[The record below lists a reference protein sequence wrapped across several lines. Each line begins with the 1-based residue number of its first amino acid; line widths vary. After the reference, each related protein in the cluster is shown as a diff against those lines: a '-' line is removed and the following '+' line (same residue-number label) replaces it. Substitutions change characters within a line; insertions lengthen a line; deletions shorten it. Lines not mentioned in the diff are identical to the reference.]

1 MTIIGAPTQAGRRQ
15 WIALAILCLPT
26 LLTTADISILFL
38 ALPKISADLGPG
50 ATQQLWLTDIY
61 GFMIAGFLIT
71 MGTLG
76 DRIGHRTV
84 LLAGASGFIAASLL
98 GAYSTSTTMLLIARA
113 LMGVAAATVMPSVLA
128 RIKGMFPDPKQM
140 GAAFGAWG
148 SSIMLGVVLG
158 PVIAGL
164 LLNTFWWGSVFLIGI
179 PVMALVVV
187 AGPALLPK
195 HSNPQAGTLDPA
207 SLFLSLA
214 ALLPFIYGLK
224 ELARNGWDAVPLVTI
239 AVGLVF
245 AVLFLVR
252 QRSMTNPMLDLTLF
266 RIPAVSG
273 VIVFGLAVGFMLGG
287 NGLMVALYLQMVE
300 GFTPLQVGLWLLVP
314 TTGLMIGSNAGP
326 AIARTVRPAYVMAAG
341 VVVSAVGSLLLT
353 QVDRSSGIALLLVGM
368 GVIFL
373 GTSLGGTLASFLMMS
388 SAPQQKAGAA
398 GSLQSTG
405 GELGIALGVA
415 LLGSVATAVYRDD
428 VTIPAEVPPGPAAV
442 AGESIA
448 GANSIAHTL
457 PGPVGTDVLDSAR
470 DAFTHALHVIG
481 GVNAVLFVAL
491 AIFVVAKLKH
501 APAMS
506 GGMSMPG
513 MRPAGSDHAEGDL
526 AEGDP
531 AEGDPAKAVPA

>member
-1 MTIIGAPTQAGRRQ
+1 
-15 WIALAILCLPT
+15 
-26 LLTTADISILFL
+26 
-38 ALPKISADLGPG
+38 
-50 ATQQLWLTDIY
+50 
-61 GFMIAGFLIT
+61 
-71 MGTLG
+71 
-76 DRIGHRTV
+76 
-84 LLAGASGFIAASLL
+84 
-98 GAYSTSTTMLLIARA
+98 
-113 LMGVAAATVMPSVLA
+113 
-128 RIKGMFPDPKQM
+128 
-140 GAAFGAWG
+140 
-148 SSIMLGVVLG
+148 
-158 PVIAGL
+158 
-164 LLNTFWWGSVFLIGI
+164 
-179 PVMALVVV
+179 
-187 AGPALLPK
+187 
-195 HSNPQAGTLDPA
+195 
-207 SLFLSLA
+207 
-214 ALLPFIYGLK
+214 
-224 ELARNGWDAVPLVTI
+224 
-239 AVGLVF
+239 
-245 AVLFLVR
+245 
-252 QRSMTNPMLDLTLF
+252 
-266 RIPAVSG
+266 
-273 VIVFGLAVGFMLGG
+273 MLGG
-287 NGLMVALYLQMVE
+287 NGLMIALYLQMVE

-314 TTGLMIGSNAGP
+314 TIGLMIGSNAGP

-448 GANSIAHTL
+448 GANSIVHTL
-457 PGPVGTDVLDSAR
+457 PDPVGTHLLDSAR
-470 DAFTHALHVIG
+470 DAFTQALHVIG
-481 GVNAVLFVAL
+481 AVNAVLFICL
-491 AIFVVAKLKH
+491 AVFVVAKLKH